1 MSELDEKLERANE
14 KIKKVQVEG
23 KMTQEVQ
30 QLINEANSARNK
42 DALEK
47 LVDQILEKIE

>member
-1 MSELDEKLERANE
+1 MQKANE

-30 QLINEANSARNK
+30 QLIDEANSARNN
-42 DALEK
+42 DELEK